1 MVQARD
7 HLDSFIARVSE
18 YGEFVKSLG
27 YKQTLWGHAW
37 KCDLAA
43 EHITVRALVDREI
56 DL

>member
-7 HLDSFIARVSE
+7 NLDSFIARVSE